1 MLDNEKFDNSLKQA
15 LINQSLLPLDSNSS
29 WYNFEIN
36 YKYNE
41 KQKHTNDLPLRK
53 EVDKFVSK
61 SKRGIYVI
69 VDSTSE
75 EVLYVGEGW
84 VRNRLHEHIKKLY
97 EDKPR
102 PRNKFFK
109 SIQSEIRIYWT
120 ECIGYHRRIA
130 LEGVLQCVLN
140 PRYRRD
146 DY

>member
-61 SKRGIYVI
+61 SNRGIYVI

-146 DY
+146 DC